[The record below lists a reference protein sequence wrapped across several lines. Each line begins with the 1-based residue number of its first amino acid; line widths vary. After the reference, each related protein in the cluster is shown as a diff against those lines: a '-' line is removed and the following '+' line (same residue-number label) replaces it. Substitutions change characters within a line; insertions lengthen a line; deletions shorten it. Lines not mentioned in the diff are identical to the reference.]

1 MRCYLR
7 LKAVIRHVSFLVLG
21 AVASLGFSFPG
32 AYFWTAAAFVGF
44 IVLLGREKN
53 PRSGAF
59 DAFLFGLGYFS
70 SGLVWIFHSVYVYGN
85 APWFFAALAVL
96 ALAALLSLFPACAGF
111 LIVKIRIPA
120 ALKTSLLIPLLWTGT
135 EFLRGEWIGGFGWL
149 SVGYAFTDNMLASW
163 APIVGVYG
171 VSLIVL
177 IVLGSACGVL
187 MQKERL
193 PNRLFSGLLC
203 VIGVLGAYALQ
214 DVTWSKS
221 TSRLEVRLVQPD
233 IPVTTRATYETQ
245 RKALA
250 RVEAMSLAHPIGRPL
265 DLILWPE
272 SVYAFLPASLPAAW
286 KELPQKV
293 AQKQEADVLFN
304 AFSMTKERSVSNS
317 LYLATPEGTSLI
329 YSKRRLVPFGE
340 FVPYGFR
347 WLVDALAVPMA
358 DQVPGARP
366 TSPVTM
372 AGIQGAVGICYEN
385 IFPSELADWFDVG
398 NPALI
403 IYSANLGWFSDVSVR
418 QFSQM
423 SRMRARE
430 AARPVLQ
437 VLNNAGSALFG
448 PTGTE
453 LRRAGFGAQNLDAT
467 VRLFSG
473 SPTPFMQYGFA
484 IFGLFWALLFAT
496 TFGFCRLL
504 KCFSRKSEG

>member
-1 MRCYLR
+1 M
-7 LKAVIRHVSFLVLG
+7 
-21 AVASLGFSFPG
+21 
-32 AYFWTAAAFVGF
+32 
-44 IVLLGREKN
+44 
-53 PRSGAF
+53 
-59 DAFLFGLGYFS
+59 
-70 SGLVWIFHSVYVYGN
+70 
-85 APWFFAALAVL
+85 
-96 ALAALLSLFPACAGF
+96 
-111 LIVKIRIPA
+111 
-120 ALKTSLLIPLLWTGT
+120 
-135 EFLRGEWIGGFGWL
+135 
-149 SVGYAFTDNMLASW
+149 
-163 APIVGVYG
+163 
-171 VSLIVL
+171 
-177 IVLGSACGVL
+177 
-187 MQKERL
+187 
-193 PNRLFSGLLC
+193 
-203 VIGVLGAYALQ
+203 
-214 DVTWSKS
+214 
-221 TSRLEVRLVQPD
+221 
-233 IPVTTRATYETQ
+233 
-245 RKALA
+245 
-250 RVEAMSLAHPIGRPL
+250 
-265 DLILWPE
+265 
-272 SVYAFLPASLPAAW
+272 
-286 KELPQKV
+286 
-293 AQKQEADVLFN
+293 
-304 AFSMTKERSVSNS
+304 
-317 LYLATPEGTSLI
+317 
-329 YSKRRLVPFGE
+329 PFGE

-437 VLNNAGSALFG
+437 VLNNAGSALFD